1 MEEEEN
7 AVEQIPQTSHFSVS
21 SLTSAGSP
29 SADNA
34 SKGQTEGQIMH
45 LPQ

>member
-1 MEEEEN
+1 M
-7 AVEQIPQTSHFSVS
+7 ADAGHVLEQIPQTSHFSVS